1 MQIVFGQKYTI
12 PAIVSKTYI
21 YFFLDQLWRLV
32 DSIKLENKHE
42 NWKFANK
49 SWMIPDKRGRGY
61 VEDSD
66 TNLVLTINEYNSGSE
81 IFLTVKMITI
91 KLSFSVSS

>member
-1 MQIVFGQKYTI
+1 M
-12 PAIVSKTYI
+12 
-21 YFFLDQLWRLV
+21 
-32 DSIKLENKHE
+32 DSRKLENKHE

-49 SWMIPDKRGRGY
+49 SWIIPEERGRGY

-81 IFLTVKMITI
+81 IFLTVKMITMYIHKI
-91 KLSFSVSS
+91 KF